1 MLRTSKG
8 AEKLQPF
15 EVALAVVTS
24 RCEYAY
30 GFSGRVG
37 FLYQSAK
44 DQLKW
49 NGLSVKAYLS
59 LVMQI
64 GTVMSLSDEDY
75 HKEKGK
81 VVAMSTAD
89 IDAVF
94 IAAFGK
100 GDKS

>member
-1 MLRTSKG
+1 MLKTLKG
-8 AEKLQPF
+8 AEQLQSF
-15 EVALAVVTS
+15 EVALVLVAS
-24 RCEYAY
+24 KCEYTY
-30 GFSGRVG
+30 GFSGRAG

-49 NGLSVKAYLS
+49 NGLPVKAYLS
-59 LVMQI
+59 LIMQI

-81 VVAMSTAD
+81 VVAMSTTD